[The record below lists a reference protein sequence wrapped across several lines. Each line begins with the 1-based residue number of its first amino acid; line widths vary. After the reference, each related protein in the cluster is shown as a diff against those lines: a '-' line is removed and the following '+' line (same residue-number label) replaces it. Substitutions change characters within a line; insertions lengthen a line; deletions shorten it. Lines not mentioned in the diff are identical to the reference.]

1 MLTVSVTKD
10 YLLIPV
16 KLRAPKLLLTVFSA
30 EDREKKLYEWETP
43 FPRART
49 ASSGCPTA
57 KHVCITSTIPS
68 A

>member
-30 EDREKKLYEWETP
+30 EDREK
-43 FPRART
+43 
-49 ASSGCPTA
+49 
-57 KHVCITSTIPS
+57 
-68 A
+68 